1 MCIYLPDKKLEKD
14 RKGKKLLEHSTL
26 HKIIKLPEKVFSE
39 GVTASIFIFEAGV
52 PQKDREIFAC
62 YIEDDGLETVKNQGR
77 QDTKNRWQS
86 IEDQWID
93 TIRKQSR
100 PGNHSWIKPKEHLS
114 YQMPKKE
121 FEIFEE
127 DFAKAVTDYLMFS
140 KGIDVR
146 EFNEALT
153 SKIVYSSKIM
163 PSETSIS
170 ILIDREGDLN
180 E

>member
-1 MCIYLPDKKLEKD
+1 MKKGAYS
-14 RKGKKLLEHSTL
+14 KGYTNRFMGKEEFVK
-26 HKIIKLPEKVFSE
+26 
-39 GVTASIFIFEAGV
+39 
-52 PQKDREIFAC
+52 EITN
-62 YIEDDGLETVKNQGR
+62 I
-77 QDTKNRWQS
+77 
-86 IEDQWID
+86 
-93 TIRKQSR
+93 
-100 PGNHSWIKPKEHLS
+100 
-114 YQMPKKE
+114 
-121 FEIFEE
+121 EE